1 MSEDATQQLLIARVD
16 QLISLVALMNENL
29 ETQQGEMS
37 ASLHNL
43 ETQQGEMSASLHNLE
58 TQQAEMSARLHNL
71 ETQQGEMSGSLHNL
85 ETQQGEMSARLERIE
100 NIVDQRLYDTRPLW
114 ESVLSQIAELDK
126 KIDTRVEELRAET
139 SSGFRA
145 VDRKIGAL
153 SKNLVD
159 MTAEIQDLREI
170 VEKLEAQ
177 PA

>member
-16 QLISLVALMNENL
+16 QLISLVAVMNENIQQVNARLDKL

-37 ASLHNL
+37 R
-43 ETQQGEMSASLHNLE
+43 
-58 TQQAEMSARLHNL
+58 RLHNL
-71 ETQQGEMSGSLHNL
+71 ET
-85 ETQQGEMSARLERIE
+85 
-100 NIVDQRLYDTRPLW
+100 IVDQRLYDTRPLW

-126 KIDTRVEELRAET
+126 KIDTRVDELRSET

-153 SKNLVD
+153 SKNLID
-159 MTAEIQDLREI
+159 MTAEIQELREM
-170 VEKLEAQ
+170 VEKIEAQ

>member
-16 QLISLVALMNENL
+16 RVLSLVEPIAGQIENL
-29 ETQQGEMS
+29 EKRVNERLDKLEKQQDELRKQQTDLS
-37 ASLHNL
+37 AKLGSL
-43 ETQQGEMSASLHNLE
+43 AS
-58 TQQAEMSARLHNL
+58 QQAEFGAKLDSL
-71 ETQQGEMSGSLHNL
+71 ETK
-85 ETQQGEMSARLERIE
+85 
-100 NIVDQRLYDTRPLW
+100 VDQRLSETRPIW

-153 SKNLVD
+153 SKNLID
-159 MTAEIQDLREI
+159 MTAEIQELREM
-170 VEKLEAQ
+170 VEKIEAQ

>member
-29 ETQQGEMS
+29 QQVNTRLDKLMTQQG
-37 ASLHNL
+37 
-43 ETQQGEMSASLHNLE
+43 
-58 TQQAEMSARLHNL
+58 EMSARLHNL
-71 ETQQGEMSGSLHNL
+71 ETQQGEMSARLHNL
-85 ETQQGEMSARLERIE
+85 ETQQGEMSARLERLE
-100 NIVDQRLYDTRPLW
+100 TIVDQRLYDTRPLW

-159 MTAEIQDLREI
+159 MTAEIQELREI